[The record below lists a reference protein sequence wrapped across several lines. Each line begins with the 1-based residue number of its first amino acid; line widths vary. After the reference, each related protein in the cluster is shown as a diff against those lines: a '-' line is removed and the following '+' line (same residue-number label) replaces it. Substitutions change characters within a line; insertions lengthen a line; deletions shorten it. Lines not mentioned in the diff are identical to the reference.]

1 MRVLH
6 QNPAPHLK
14 VQRYSPIA
22 QLVERLTVNQN
33 VRGSSPRR
41 GAKLEKPSI
50 RRAFFVGRLLLQYV
64 NIAVFADLMKLRRPH
79 GRTDFAEMS
88 LAKEQHLNA

>member
-14 VQRYSPIA
+14 VQRHSPIA

-50 RRAFFVGRLLLQYV
+50 QRAFFMGRVLLQYV
-64 NIAVFADLMKLRRPH
+64 NIALLTDLMKLFRPY
-79 GRTDFAEMS
+79 GRADFAEMGFP
-88 LAKEQHLNA
+88 KEQHLNA

>member
-41 GAKLEKPSI
+41 GAKLEKPSF
-50 RRAFFVGRLLLQYV
+50 RRAFFSEHF
-64 NIAVFADLMKLRRPH
+64 VFAYGVYQIADV
-79 GRTDFAEMS
+79 
-88 LAKEQHLNA
+88 

>member
-1 MRVLH
+1 MRVLD

-33 VRGSSPRR
+33 VPGSSPRR
-41 GAKLEKPSI
+41 GAKYQKALLSEG
-50 RRAFFVGRLLLQYV
+50 FFSEHF
-64 NIAVFADLMKLRRPH
+64 VFAYGVYQIGDV
-79 GRTDFAEMS
+79 
-88 LAKEQHLNA
+88 

>member
-1 MRVLH
+1 MRVLD

-41 GAKLEKPSI
+41 GAKQEKALYT
-50 RRAFFVGRLLLQYV
+50 RAFFVEFSCDWKRLLS
-64 NIAVFADLMKLRRPH
+64 P
-79 GRTDFAEMS
+79 RTDMEIRYSSFVMKS
-88 LAKEQHLNA
+88 

>member
-14 VQRYSPIA
+14 VQRNSPIA

-41 GAKLEKPSI
+41 GAKYPKALLSEGFFM
-50 RRAFFVGRLLLQYV
+50 RRCLLQYV
-64 NIAVFADLMKLRRPH
+64 NIVVFTDLMKLRRPH
-79 GRTDFAEMS
+79 GRADFAKMCLPEQ
-88 LAKEQHLNA
+88 QHLNT